1 MCSLLRGLAGS
12 LNGAVTAAWVAHV
25 LAWGV
30 GLWLAFGPVYSGV
43 SATPVQVNPETGQVV
58 GQQNVEVTRHTESLI
73 EANGLGAGLYLLA
86 PLVLTALY
94 ALAVHL
100 IGVAWL
106 VRKGIQWVSAIA
118 LLAACLLSILSIGV
132 LYLPSV
138 IVLLV
143 GLCFQLPRSGERMGV
158 TEGPASARQE

>member
-1 MCSLLRGLAGS
+1 MNFLLRGMAGS

-43 SATPVQVNPETGQVV
+43 SSTPVQVNPETGQVA
-58 GQQNVEVTRHTESLI
+58 GQQNVEMTRYTESLI
-73 EANGLGAGLYLLA
+73 EANGLSAGLYLLV

-106 VRKGIQWVSAIA
+106 VRKGIQWVSVVA

-143 GLCFQLPRSGERMGV
+143 GLCFRLPRNTRGTG
-158 TEGPASARQE
+158 GIAI

>member
-1 MCSLLRGLAGS
+1 MGGAGI
-12 LNGAVTAAWVAHV
+12 TAWVAHI

-43 SATPVQVNPETGQVV
+43 SATPLQVNPETGQVI
-58 GQQNVEVTRHTESLI
+58 GSETVEVTRYTETFI
-73 EANGLGAGLYLLA
+73 EANGLWSILYM
-86 PLVLTALY
+86 LVPIALTWLSV
-94 ALAVHL
+94 LAVIL
-100 IGVAWL
+100 TNAPRR
-106 VRKGIQWVSAIA
+106 VRKGIQWVSVIA

-143 GLCFQLPRSGERMGV
+143 GLCFRLPGRTKGMGSI
-158 TEGPASARQE
+158 AI